1 MVLAAK
7 QDDVPRKRRGL
18 HSATLLAAAITLVTA
33 CGTQISPEEH
43 QAANSLRDSTA
54 VGGDGLSAAQ
64 PSELSLGG
72 VAPPADA
79 VDPAPGLGTERSGE
93 TVPQDAA
100 LREASP
106 GQPSESTAE
115 APEDAPAP
123 PVPTGGSA
131 SCDGF
136 RNQPGVTDEVIRIA
150 NVADISGPVPGL
162 FQASKY
168 AMDAFIAYFNSS
180 ADLCGRKLE
189 LLALDTGTS
198 ASGDQTSYATACE
211 SAFAAVGSMSAFDS
225 GGAATA
231 EKCGIPDLRSMVLN
245 ESRLACTTCFATQ
258 PLRVGQ
264 YPSALADFYMR
275 TEPAATK
282 NAAFIYLSAGAAA
295 DAARTQF
302 TAMEKRGMRFVYTQ
316 SMDVAEFNYAPYVR
330 AMIDRGVEW
339 VQFLGSYENAIR
351 LRQAM
356 AEQKFDAVFILDG
369 TAYQEAFVEAGGSNV
384 EGSVI
389 GINWPMFDEAAQ
401 HPELL
406 NYLRWLEV
414 VHPGAEPSMYGVFA
428 WSAARLFVTT
438 AAKLGG
444 RLERSSMVSE
454 LKKVRDWTSEGL
466 HAPTQ
471 VGSKSAPA
479 CWRFIR
485 VEDGRWRPFGP
496 PKYSCGPL
504 IYP

>member
-1 MVLAAK
+1 M
-7 QDDVPRKRRGL
+7 
-18 HSATLLAAAITLVTA
+18 S
-33 CGTQISPEEH
+33 SPE
-43 QAANSLRDSTA
+43 A
-54 VGGDGLSAAQ
+54 
-64 PSELSLGG
+64 
-72 VAPPADA
+72 
-79 VDPAPGLGTERSGE
+79 
-93 TVPQDAA
+93 
-100 LREASP
+100 
-106 GQPSESTAE
+106 AE
-115 APEDAPAP
+115 APGEEPAP
-123 PVPTGGSA
+123 PVPTGGAA
-131 SCDGF
+131 SCEGF
-136 RNQPGVTDEVIRIA
+136 KNQTGVTDDVIRIA

-162 FQASKY
+162 FQAAKY

-211 SAFAAVGSMSAFDS
+211 SAFASVGSMSAFDS
-225 GGAATA
+225 GGAGTA
-231 EKCGIPDLRSMVLN
+231 EDCGIPDLRSMVLN

-264 YPSALADFYMR
+264 FPSALADFYMR
-275 TEPAATK
+275 TEPEATK
-282 NAAFIYLSAGAAA
+282 KAAFIYLSAGAAA
-295 DAARTQF
+295 DAAKTQF

-316 SMDVAEFNYAPYVR
+316 SMDISEFNYAPYVR

-339 VQFLGSYENAIR
+339 VQFLGSSENAIR

-356 AEQKFDAVFILDG
+356 AEQKFEAVFILDG
-369 TAYQEAFVEAGGSNV
+369 TAYQDAYLDAGGNNV

-414 VHPGAEPSMYGVFA
+414 VHPGAQPSMYGVFA

-438 AAKLGG
+438 AAELGG
-444 RLERSSMVSE
+444 KLDRASMVSE
-454 LKKVRDWTSEGL
+454 LKRVRNWTSEGL

-471 VGSKSAPA
+471 VGSKDAPA

-485 VEDGRWRPFGP
+485 AEAGRWRPYGP
-496 PKYSCGPL
+496 TKYVCGPL